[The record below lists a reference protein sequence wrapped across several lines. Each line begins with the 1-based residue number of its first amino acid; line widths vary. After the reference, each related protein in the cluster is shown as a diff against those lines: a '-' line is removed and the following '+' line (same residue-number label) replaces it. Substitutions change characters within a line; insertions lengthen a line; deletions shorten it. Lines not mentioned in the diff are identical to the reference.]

1 LTWTD
6 KVLTGVTEKHVL
18 DRMIYNS
25 RYLERSNNMD
35 NMDNT
40 SHDTLPKA
48 QCSRLRAVVAAERSS
63 RVPSPLRS
71 ALRASTLVGDDL
83 VLPLDDDLLLDKG
96 AWRHE
101 WDLLL
106 HDERAGWHVW
116 DGVVLLEHCAG
127 RHGGGVALTLLL
139 ASTASTLLYW
149 ASLTKRSLI
158 CLLSYLIAHSQV
170 HYHPELGCLPWS
182 PRPYHIPYL
191 HAVFFVS
198 PDAWYRALAIRA
210 WTRVRRLRL

>member
-1 LTWTD
+1 
-6 KVLTGVTEKHVL
+6 
-18 DRMIYNS
+18 MN
-25 RYLERSNNMD
+25 

-106 HDERAGWHVW
+106 HDESAGWHVW

-158 CLLSYLIAHSQV
+158 LSYRSLAG
-170 HYHPELGCLPWS
+170 PLS
-182 PRPYHIPYL
+182 PRTRLPALVPSTIPYTISARCL
-191 HAVFFVS
+191 FRFA
-198 PDAWYRALAIRA
+198 
-210 WTRVRRLRL
+210 